1 MKILHIST
9 DYCWTKVYPNI
20 VQNLAE
26 KDVDQVVYVPMRD
39 TSEENLNRVNGIEYV
54 YSYVLRIWMKIF
66 FFAKIKKMS
75 KDIFSK
81 VNLNK
86 IDLIHTHFLF
96 TDGGTAYILKKKYG
110 KKYITTIR
118 NTDVNFYFKYFLHA
132 RNFGLKVMLNSEA
145 IVFVSYAYRDY
156 VFKTYVPT
164 KLREDLLK
172 KTYVVPNGISAFW
185 YNNKLEV
192 SKLRDYVVNFIFVGE
207 LSKNKNVHKVIKI
220 LKELN
225 KTVKCKLSIIGN
237 SGDYTNQILEL
248 ADKNNNFV
256 TYLGEIR
263 DRNILLTHLRNSSIY
278 IMPSKHET
286 FGLVYIE
293 AMTQGIPCIYSKGQG
308 IDGYFE
314 EGEVGFPKDPNDIQ
328 DSNLRIMKILDNYDD
343 ISRRCLSVV
352 AQFNWPQIVDRYID
366 IYTKTINNKLYE

>member
-1 MKILHIST
+1 
-9 DYCWTKVYPNI
+9 
-20 VQNLAE
+20 
-26 KDVDQVVYVPMRD
+26 
-39 TSEENLNRVNGIEYV
+39 
-54 YSYVLRIWMKIF
+54 
-66 FFAKIKKMS
+66 
-75 KDIFSK
+75 
-81 VNLNK
+81 
-86 IDLIHTHFLF
+86 
-96 TDGGTAYILKKKYG
+96 
-110 KKYITTIR
+110 
-118 NTDVNFYFKYFLHA
+118 
-132 RNFGLKVMLNSEA
+132 MLNSEA

-185 YNNKLEV
+185 HNNKLEV

-314 EGEVGFPKDPNDIQ
+314 EGEVGFPIDPNDIQ

-366 IYTKTINNKLYE
+366 IYTKIINNKLYE